1 MDSLARLIPFVW
13 PQRRRMVVSFTLGCV
28 IALLWAG
35 ALLLVFPVV
44 KILLENQNIDNY
56 VASRI
61 QAARQEALKQT
72 DRRKILDA
80 DLDKAHETGDA
91 ERIARL
97 EASRF
102 HCVGELNDA
111 LRSEW
116 RYTWLQT
123 QLLPYLFT
131 DRFTMLA
138 AVMVLLLG
146 LTAIKCGLSYFQET
160 LVSASVERTMQ
171 MVRERLFRATLK
183 LDHQTLAM
191 ETTPTLMSRFTFD
204 LQQLAMGLTL
214 LGSKAVVEPL
224 KAVAC
229 ITGAFCVNWRLT
241 ALSFAC
247 VPLAAL
253 LFGQLGRRLKR
264 ASVRQMESMSRVY
277 RALIEPL
284 QSFTTVLA
292 FRNER
297 LHRRRLARENRD
309 YYEKA
314 MKIVR
319 IDALSSPSVEFLAM
333 VGVFVGSLPGA
344 YLVLRGQTSIW
355 GVRLAAYQMEPS
367 ELALLYTMLAGVLD
381 PARRIASIFSKLKKS
396 ATACERVFSWMD
408 RTSLLHVAHEPI
420 ELPRHKQSIEFDR
433 VTFRYAAAVNDENRP
448 AALDDVSLTIPFG
461 ATVAIVGGNGCGKS
475 TLAGLL
481 PRLFDPQ
488 HGTVRIDGIDIS
500 RADPRNLRGQIGMVT
515 QDTLLFDCS
524 IEDNIRYGKPTA
536 TVADVEDA
544 ARRAHVLSFVQQMP
558 DGLKTGVGDR
568 GHRLSG
574 GQRQRVALAR
584 AILRNPAVLI
594 LDEATAAVDVQSE
607 HLIHASL
614 EDLACGRTT
623 LIVTHAMTPVLL
635 DQISH
640 VMVMDNGHVVAF
652 GPHETVLKSCPL
664 YQRMFDAQVKRR
676 VA

>member
-1 MDSLARLIPFVW
+1 MDKLARLIPFVW
-13 PQRRRMVVSFTLGCV
+13 HQRRRMVISLVLGSL
-28 IALLWAG
+28 IALLWSG

-44 KILLENQNIDNY
+44 KILLENQNLDDY
-56 VASRI
+56 VAAKI
-61 QAARQEALKQT
+61 AAAQQDVRVQT
-72 DRRKILDA
+72 DRREILDA
-80 DLDKAHETGDA
+80 DLEKVRQTGTA
-91 ERIARL
+91 EQIARV
-97 EASRF
+97 EATRLG
-102 HCVGELNDA
+102 CVGELNDA
-111 LRSEW
+111 LRREW

-123 QLLPYLFT
+123 QLLPYLFA

-138 AVMVLLLG
+138 AVMLVLLA
-146 LTAIKCGLSYFQET
+146 LTAVKCVVSYFQET
-160 LVSASVERTMQ
+160 LVNASVERTMQ
-171 MVRERLFRATLK
+171 MVRERLFRSTLK

-191 ETTPTLMSRFTFD
+191 ETTPKLMSRFTFD
-204 LQQLAMGLTL
+204 LQQLAAGLTL
-214 LGSKAVVEPL
+214 LGSKAIVEPL
-224 KAVAC
+224 KAAAC
-229 ITGAFCVNWRLT
+229 ITGAFYVNWRLT

-247 VPLAAL
+247 VPLAAI

-264 ASVRQMESMSRVY
+264 ASLRQMESMSRVY

-284 QSFTTVLA
+284 QSFTSVLA

-297 LHRRRLARENRD
+297 LHRRRLARENKD
-309 YYEKA
+309 YYDKA

-319 IDALSSPSVEFLAM
+319 IDALSSPSIEFLAM
-333 VGVFVGSLPGA
+333 VGVFIGSLPGA
-344 YLVLRGQTSIW
+344 YLVLRGQTTIW

-381 PARRIASIFSKLKKS
+381 PARRIASMFSKLKKS
-396 ATACERVFSWMD
+396 ATACERVFGWMD
-408 RTSLLHVAHEPI
+408 RTSLLHVVPETE
-420 ELPRHKQSIEFDR
+420 ELPRHQQSIEFDR
-433 VTFRYAAAVNDENRP
+433 VTFRYATTSDENRP
-448 AALDDVSLTIPFG
+448 AALDDVSVTIPFG

-488 HGTVRIDGIDIS
+488 HGTVRIDGVDIS
-500 RADPRNLRGQIGMVT
+500 RADPRLLREQIGMVT

-524 IEDNIRYGKPTA
+524 IEDNIRYGMPSA
-536 TVADVEDA
+536 TPEEVVDA

-584 AILRNPAVLI
+584 AILRNPAILI

-607 HLIHASL
+607 QLIHSSL
-614 EDLACGRTT
+614 EDLAHGRTT
-623 LIVTHAMTPVLL
+623 LIVTHAMTSVLL
-635 DQISH
+635 GQISH
-640 VMVMDNGHVVAF
+640 VLVMDNGRIVAF
-652 GPHETVLKSCPL
+652 GTHEAVLKNCPL
-664 YQRMFDAQVKRR
+664 YQRMFDAQSRRR

>member
-13 PQRRRMVVSFTLGCV
+13 PQRRRMAISISLGCV

-35 ALLLVFPVV
+35 ALMLVFPVV
-44 KILLENQNIDNY
+44 KIMFENQNIDDY
-56 VASRI
+56 VATKI
-61 QAARQEALKQT
+61 QAAQQEARVQS
-72 DRRKILDA
+72 DRLGIF
-80 DLDKAHETGDA
+80 DA
-91 ERIARL
+91 ELVTVRTTADAEQIARA
-97 EASRF
+97 EASRAR
-102 HCVGELNDA
+102 CVSELNDA

-123 QLLPYLFT
+123 QLLPYLFK

-138 AVMVLLLG
+138 AVMVLLLACTG
-146 LTAIKCGLSYFQET
+146 LKCGLSYFQET

-171 MVRERLFRATLK
+171 LVRERLFRATLK
-183 LDHQTLAM
+183 LDHQTLAL

-224 KAVAC
+224 KVIAC
-229 ITGAFCVNWRLT
+229 VTGAFCVNWRLT

-247 VPLAAL
+247 VPLAAI

-284 QSFTTVLA
+284 QSFTSVLA

-297 LHRRRLARENRD
+297 LHRRRLARENKD
-309 YYEKA
+309 YYDKA

-333 VGVFVGSLPGA
+333 VGVFIGSLPGA
-344 YLVLRGQTSIW
+344 YLVLQGQTSIW
-355 GVRLAAYQMEPS
+355 GVRLAAYQMEGS

-396 ATACERVFSWMD
+396 ATACERVFGWMD
-408 RTSLLHVAHEPI
+408 RTSLLHVAIEAV
-420 ELPRHKQSIEFDR
+420 ELPRHEQSIEFDR
-433 VTFRYAAAVNDENRP
+433 VTFRYATATPDENRP
-448 AALDDVSLTIPFG
+448 PALNDVSLTIPFG
-461 ATVAIVGGNGCGKS
+461 STVAIVGGNGCGKS

-488 HGTVRIDGIDIS
+488 HGTIRIDGIDIS
-500 RADPRNLRGQIGMVT
+500 RADPRQLRGQIGMVT

-524 IEDNIRYGKPTA
+524 IEDNIRYGMPGATA
-536 TVADVEDA
+536 AEIHDA

-607 HLIHASL
+607 QLIHGSL
-614 EDLACGRTT
+614 EDLASGRTT

-635 DQISH
+635 EQISH
-640 VMVMDNGHVVAF
+640 VLVMENGRVVAF
-652 GPHETVLKSCPL
+652 GSHEIVLKTCPL
-664 YQRMFDAQVKRR
+664 YQRMFEAQVRRR

>member
-1 MDSLARLIPFVW
+1 MDKLARLIPFIW
-13 PQRRRMVVSFTLGCV
+13 HQRRRMVVSLILGSL
-28 IALLWAG
+28 IALLWTG

-44 KILLENQNIDNY
+44 KILLENQNIDDY
-56 VASRI
+56 VGAKILAAQQDVRI
-61 QAARQEALKQT
+61 QT
-72 DRRKILDA
+72 DRCAILDA
-80 DLDKAHETGDA
+80 DLEKVRPTGNT
-91 ERIARL
+91 EQIARV
-97 EASRF
+97 EATRLG
-102 HCVGELNDA
+102 CVGELNDA
-111 LRSEW
+111 LRREW
-116 RYTWLQT
+116 RYTWLQK
-123 QLLPYLFT
+123 QLLPYLYS

-138 AVMVLLLG
+138 AVMVLLLA
-146 LTAIKCGLSYFQET
+146 LTAVKCGLSYFQET
-160 LVSASVERTMQ
+160 LVNASVERTMQ
-171 MVRERLFRATLK
+171 MVRERLFRSTLK

-191 ETTPTLMSRFTFD
+191 ETTPKLMSRFTFD

-229 ITGAFCVNWRLT
+229 ITGAFYVNWRLT

-264 ASVRQMESMSRVY
+264 ASLRQMESMSRVY

-284 QSFTTVLA
+284 QSFTSVLA

-297 LHRRRLARENRD
+297 LHRRRLARENKD
-309 YYEKA
+309 YYDKA

-319 IDALSSPSVEFLAM
+319 IDAISSPSIEFLAM
-333 VGVFVGSLPGA
+333 IGVFIGSLPGA
-344 YLVLRGQTSIW
+344 YLVLRGQTTIW
-355 GVRLAAYQMEPS
+355 GIRLAAYQMEPS

-381 PARRIASIFSKLKKS
+381 PARRIASMFTKLKKS
-396 ATACERVFSWMD
+396 ATACERVFGWMD
-408 RTSLLHVAHEPI
+408 RTSLLHVAHETT
-420 ELPRHKQSIEFDR
+420 ELPRHQTSIEFDR
-433 VTFRYAAAVNDENRP
+433 VTFRYATANDEHRS

-500 RADPRNLRGQIGMVT
+500 RADPRHLRAQIGMVT

-524 IEDNIRYGKPTA
+524 IEDNIRYGLPSA
-536 TVADVEDA
+536 SAEEVLDA

-584 AILRNPAVLI
+584 AIIRNPAILI

-607 HLIHASL
+607 QLIHSSL
-614 EDLACGRTT
+614 EDLASGRTT

-635 DQISH
+635 GQISH
-640 VMVMDNGHVVAF
+640 VLVMDNGRIVAF
-652 GPHETVLKSCPL
+652 GTHENVLKNCPL
-664 YQRMFDAQVKRR
+664 YQRMFDAQSRRR